1 MRKSSGIEV
10 NRLSGIEDKEFLEFM
25 NACRSEIL
33 KGPGS
38 SKTAA
43 QVASFVLDFVADYFG
58 TTRAYVRTNIRVLND
73 SAGMPRYQ
81 NILLSRIWPCCV
93 R

>member
-58 TTRAYVRTNIRVLND
+58 PTRAYVRTNIRVRERFGGNAAISEHFTFSDL
-73 SAGMPRYQ
+73 A
-81 NILLSRIWPCCV
+81 LLC
-93 R
+93 